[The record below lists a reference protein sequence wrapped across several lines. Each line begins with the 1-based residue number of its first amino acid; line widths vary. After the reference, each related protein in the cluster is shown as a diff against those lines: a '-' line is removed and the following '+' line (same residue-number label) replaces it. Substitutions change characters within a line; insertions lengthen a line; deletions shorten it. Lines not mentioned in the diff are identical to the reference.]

1 MPPVRYVRDGGG
13 TAGAGRFLAHARVTW
28 SSPGHQIPPREPG
41 IWIRPPALIRPSSWP
56 CPARHVTVVL
66 VAAPNSCVASPA
78 PSVLAAGNRSNRRPA
93 TTSPCRSPPL
103 IFPVITSNPS
113 GTLSQPFQGGLH
125 RGADLFATAQPTVR
139 ACRRMRHQQP
149 VPRQREEGIAD
160 PAPAVARLITGRR
173 PPPAPGESH
182 CGPAVA
188 GHAPD
193 PVRGCCPGLR
203 RWPGPW
209 RLPDHRSPGFHAA
222 PVPRRP

>member
-78 PSVLAAGNRSNRRPA
+78 PE
-93 TTSPCRSPPL
+93 
-103 IFPVITSNPS
+103 
-113 GTLSQPFQGGLH
+113 GLH
-125 RGADLFATAQPTVR
+125 RGADLFSTAQPAVR

-160 PAPAVARLITGRR
+160 PAPAVARLITGRGL
-173 PPPAPGESH
+173 PPASGESH

>member
-78 PSVLAAGNRSNRRPA
+78 PSVLAAGNRSNRRPE

-103 IFPVITSNPS
+103 IFPVIISNPS
-113 GTLSQPFQGGLH
+113 GALSQPLQ
-125 RGADLFATAQPTVR
+125 R
-139 ACRRMRHQQP
+139 AC
-149 VPRQREEGIAD
+149 IAARTFS
-160 PAPAVARLITGRR
+160 PPPSRPSGRAVACATSSRCRDSAKRESLI
-173 PPPAPGESH
+173 PPQPSPAS
-182 CGPAVA
+182 
-188 GHAPD
+188 
-193 PVRGCCPGLR
+193 
-203 RWPGPW
+203 
-209 RLPDHRSPGFHAA
+209 
-222 PVPRRP
+222 